1 MEQTHFF
8 SSSKR
13 LGVLGGGQLGKM
25 LLSKCRQWDIHT
37 SVLDPSPV
45 APARL
50 MADTFLTG
58 DLMDYQTVYDFGL
71 QTDVLTI
78 EIENVNVD
86 ALQALEAKGVKVY
99 PRPNALSIIQD
110 KIRQKEFYASHNIP
124 TAPFSSWLSK
134 PDWEKIKTPCI
145 WKSSR
150 FGYDGYGVKKINN
163 AQDWKEV
170 AQVACVIEDLVEIE
184 KEISVIVARNPE
196 GEIHTYEVVEM
207 EFNSKAN
214 QVEYVFY
221 PSTLSEEEQ
230 KNCQK
235 LAVKVAEALD
245 HVGLLAVELFLN
257 KKGEILVN
265 EVAPRPHNS
274 GHLTIEGSVTSQ
286 FEQHL
291 RAILNLPLGETSFRS
306 PSIMI
311 NLVGDMGH
319 SGPVVYEH
327 LETLLSIPNAQPH
340 LYGKL
345 ETRPMRKMGHITITG
360 DNLATLRHQA
370 MSLKNLIRVKT

>member
-1 MEQTHFF
+1 
-8 SSSKR
+8 
-13 LGVLGGGQLGKM
+13 
-25 LLSKCRQWDIHT
+25 
-37 SVLDPSPV
+37 
-45 APARL
+45 
-50 MADTFLTG
+50 
-58 DLMDYQTVYDFGL
+58 
-71 QTDVLTI
+71 
-78 EIENVNVD
+78 
-86 ALQALEAKGVKVY
+86 
-99 PRPNALSIIQD
+99 
-110 KIRQKEFYASHNIP
+110 
-124 TAPFSSWLSK
+124 
-134 PDWEKIKTPCI
+134 
-145 WKSSR
+145 
-150 FGYDGYGVKKINN
+150 
-163 AQDWKEV
+163 
-170 AQVACVIEDLVEIE
+170 
-184 KEISVIVARNPE
+184 VIVARNPE
-196 GEIHTYEVVEM
+196 GEIQTYEVVEM

-230 KNCQK
+230 KHCQK

>member
-86 ALQALEAKGVKVY
+86 ALEALESKGVKVY
-99 PRPNALSIIQD
+99 PRPKALSIIQD
-110 KIRQKEFYASHNIP
+110 KIKQKEFYATHKVP
-124 TAPFSSWLSK
+124 TAPFSSWSKK
-134 PDWEKIKTPCI
+134 PDWEKIKAPCI

-163 AQDWKEV
+163 AQDWEEV
-170 AQVACVIEDLVEIE
+170 AQVSCVIEDLVEIE

-196 GEIHTYEVVEM
+196 GKIHSYEVVEM

-221 PSTLSEEEQ
+221 PSTLSIDQ
-230 KNCQK
+230 QRHCQK

-245 HVGLLAVELFLN
+245 HIGLLAVELFLN

-311 NLVGDMGH
+311 NLVGDVGH

-360 DNLATLRHQA
+360 DNLASLRKQA

>member
-58 DLMDYQTVYDFGL
+58 DLMDYQTVYNFGL

-99 PRPNALSIIQD
+99 PRPKALSIIQD

-124 TAPFSSWLSK
+124 TAPFSSWSNK
-134 PDWEKIKTPCI
+134 PDWEKINAPCI

-163 AQDWKEV
+163 AQDWEEV
-170 AQVACVIEDLVEIE
+170 SQVACVIEDLVEIE

-196 GEIHTYEVVEM
+196 GEIQTYEVVEM

-230 KNCQK
+230 KYCQK

-360 DNLATLRHQA
+360 DNLAALRHQA